1 MPIGQYSKP
10 NTLSCWVNDIL
21 FIFLL
26 VCTKIDIKIQ
36 FRKLLPPFCHFSS
49 QLKALCPYPSPH
61 LLIPRIILSFLRAP
75 IRVLVSPVSLVS
87 LFHPETGETDET
99 DKKRIRDIES
109 RRDKSLINSAKNSS
123 KSLPN
128 QTKTPTFVQ
137 TNQFRHLLSP
147 IETVTRHGRINEVVQ
162 TSIIRKQAKTSK
174 LKNMKKKK
182 ITEKQQH

>member
-1 MPIGQYSKP
+1 MFQ
-10 NTLSCWVNDIL
+10 
-21 FIFLL
+21 
-26 VCTKIDIKIQ
+26 
-36 FRKLLPPFCHFSS
+36 PF
-49 QLKALCPYPSPH
+49 A
-61 LLIPRIILSFLRAP
+61 
-75 IRVLVSPVSLVS
+75 VSLVS
-87 LFHPETGETDET
+87 PETDETGETDET